1 MRYPESSVWGPTRGR
16 DSSSGR
22 LARKKDEMR
31 KLPSTWSII
40 RTDNACWGVTT
51 SAPVVF
57 FIALMI
63 KLTGTIPGRRGG
75 PDTPVDPEVANMVLV
90 CAMALIL
97 FLAAIVGR
105 RVGRIRSLFDAGRE
119 VEASVRKVQ
128 YFRGARTKLELEF
141 DLGGVPYKAS
151 SAFLRSSRTPAFS
164 EGTRIPVLVHP
175 ANPKCAIPLALYA
188 DPGPAQSDERPISP
202 ENQSWVLKLKAPGRE
217 HRAGASQTVP
227 REDR

>member
-1 MRYPESSVWGPTRGR
+1 
-16 DSSSGR
+16 
-22 LARKKDEMR
+22 MR
-31 KLPSTWSII
+31 KLPSAWSII
-40 RTDNACWGVTT
+40 RTDNACWAVTT

-57 FIALMI
+57 FIALTI

-90 CAMALIL
+90 
-97 FLAAIVGR
+97 
-105 RVGRIRSLFDAGRE
+105 D
-119 VEASVRKVQ
+119 
-128 YFRGARTKLELEF
+128 
-141 DLGGVPYKAS
+141 KAS
-151 SAFLRSSRTPAFS
+151 SALLRSSRTPAFS

-188 DPGPAQSDERPISP
+188 DPGPAHSDERPISP

-217 HRAGASQTVP
+217 HRSGASQTVP